1 MAALTKVELRQRIA
15 KHLRVYAADVEL
27 DAATASSIDDSID
40 DARAEL
46 IEKTL
51 CWWGEDEI
59 PQAVAFPMTLIVSA
73 QACAKVGKMGQG
85 YESGDVDGRTRLAS
99 IKSSLDSSVGTADY
113 F

>member
-1 MAALTKVELRQRIA
+1 MALTKVQLRERIA
-15 KHLRVYAADVEL
+15 KHLRVYSPDVEL
-27 DAATASSIDDSID
+27 DAATAANIDDCID

-46 IEKTL
+46 MEKTL

-59 PQAVAFPMTLIVSA
+59 PQSVAFAMTLIVSA

-85 YESGDVDGRTRLAS
+85 YESEDADGRSRLAQ
-99 IKSSLDSSVGTADY
+99 IKSSLDTSVGQADY